1 MERRFIITN
10 VSGERGKVRVT
21 IPFGGPSA
29 LPPGR
34 TSPRHARG
42 KKGRYS
48 MVVPESKLRNLIGF
62 IRRGQLRVVAQDGG
76 SLPDWMLFDVSTV
89 APEELPIEPVALVEA
104 EELPTE
110 ETPTGSYDPGLLD
123 GNVGDVAAVLAS
135 VTDASYLAYLLEVEE
150 SGKARKSALKAI
162 QARMEDLHEE

>member
-21 IPFGGPSA
+21 IPFGGSSA

-48 MVVPESKLRNLIGF
+48 MVVPESKLKNLVGF

-76 SLPDWMLFDVSTV
+76 SLPHWMLYDINTTPDAVEEAPPEVVEEAPLEEST
-89 APEELPIEPVALVEA
+89 E
-104 EELPTE
+104 
-110 ETPTGSYDPGLLD
+110 SYDSGLLD
-123 GNVGDVAAVLAS
+123 SSVGDVAEAVAS
-135 VTDASYLAYLLEVEE
+135 VTDIDYLVYLVVAEE
-150 SGKARKSALKAI
+150 SGKNRKSALKAI
-162 QARMEDLHEE
+162 QARMEDLNAEQS